1 MDVMAGAG
9 ILVRIPVPKR
19 PTGYQLQCRPHRV
32 ASRHGRAR
40 APDPIRSNNARAGS
54 TRTSARSTPK
64 PPRRSSGLEAREHT
78 AQVEPAKRQKREEE
92 FSEARLPVLYCSPTM
107 ELGVDI
113 KSLNVVGMRNVP
125 PTPAN
130 YAQRSGRAGRS
141 GQPAV
146 VLTYCA
152 TGNAHDA
159 YYFGR
164 SQDMVAGAVAPPR
177 LELGNQDLVRA
188 HAHAIWLVKC
198 GLDLKASM
206 VDLLEID
213 QPGQP
218 LRAEVLT
225 TIESPSSRSAAIAAI
240 TDVLTATTEVTAAP
254 WWRRPGSRHRRSGAR
269 RGSTRPRT
277 GGVGSTAR
285 RKRSSTRPTRP

>member
-1 MDVMAGAG
+1 MA
-9 ILVRIPVPKR
+9 RRRRRVPR
-19 PTGYQLQCRPHRV
+19 TR
-32 ASRHGRAR
+32 
-40 APDPIRSNNARAGS
+40 PDPRQHRHRAGS
-54 TRTSARSTPK
+54 TPTSAASTPK
-64 PPRRSSGLEAREHT
+64 PPPDWPGWRPANTPPRSDRQHRQERERR
-78 AQVEPAKRQKREEE
+78 
-92 FSEARLPVLYCSPTM
+92 FSDAELPVLYCSPTM

-152 TGNAHDA
+152 TGNAHDN

-188 HAHAIWLVKC
+188 HAHAIWLVV
-198 GLDLKASM
+198 M
-206 VDLLEID
+206 RPRP
-213 QPGQP
+213 QGQH
-218 LRAEVLT
+218 
-225 TIESPSSRSAAIAAI
+225 
-240 TDVLTATTEVTAAP
+240 D
-254 WWRRPGSRHRRSGAR
+254 RPAR
-269 RGSTRPRT
+269 R
-277 GGVGSTAR
+277 R
-285 RKRSSTRPTRP
+285 R